1 MKSRS
6 SRKKHST
13 KPYRVG
19 RSRSGLGLFATEPI
33 KKGEIIA
40 RYWGRRVPTKIAD
53 DIGTKYMFEVNSRWT
68 IDGSTRRNTARY
80 INHGCRPN
88 AESDIIKGNVFI
100 RATKRIH
107 PGDEITYHY
116 GKDYFAIFI
125 EPLGCKCQ
133 ACVEKRRRK
142 RAEARN
148 GNGRHHGGNGK
159 AKRNGKH
166 ANGARSNGLNGHGR

>member
-6 SRKKHST
+6 PRRRRST
-13 KPYRVG
+13 KPYRIG
-19 RSRSGLGLFATEPI
+19 RSRTGLGLFATDTIE
-33 KKGEIIA
+33 KGEIIA
-40 RYWGRRVPTKIAD
+40 RYWGRRVPTKLAD

-68 IDGSTRRNTARY
+68 VDGSTRRNVARY

-88 AESDIIKGNVFI
+88 AESDIIKGSIFI

-116 GKDYFAIFI
+116 GKDYFETFI
-125 EPLGCKCQ
+125 EPMGCKCQ
-133 ACVEKRRRK
+133 ACIEKRRQK

-148 GNGRHHGGNGK
+148 GNGRNGSGGK
-159 AKRNGKH
+159 ANHAGGRH
-166 ANGARSNGLNGHGR
+166 ANGKRRNSANGHRR